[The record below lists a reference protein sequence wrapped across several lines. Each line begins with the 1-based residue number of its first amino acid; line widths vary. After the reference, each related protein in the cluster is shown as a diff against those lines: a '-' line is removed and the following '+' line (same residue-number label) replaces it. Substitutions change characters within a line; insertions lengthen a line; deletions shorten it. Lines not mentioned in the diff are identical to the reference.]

1 MSNAGIKLS
10 PKHGLNPT
18 IPVCFWCGE
27 ERNEVALLGHIGDG
41 RKHEDFE
48 APRHMVID
56 YEPCEKCRA
65 KMALGVTL
73 IEATSKP
80 NSVAKVE
87 MQKGI
92 YPTGRYVVIK
102 REAAR
107 KCSTISAATTKHL
120 SILSFSI
127 GWSNMVKRLG
137 FPGFIELRWYGYGG
151 IYLVVGRVWF
161 TLKRGSMP

>member
-1 MSNAGIKLS
+1 MSARYSSTSLLEPPLPLLPELLSKL
-10 PKHGLNPT
+10 L
-18 IPVCFWCGE
+18 
-27 ERNEVALLGHIGDG
+27 
-41 RKHEDFE
+41 
-48 APRHMVID
+48 VID

-73 IEATSKP
+73 MEATSKP

-107 KCSTISAATTKHL
+107 KM
-120 SILSFSI
+120 FDNI
-127 GWSNMVKRLG
+127 GGNDKAFVDTELFNRLVEHG
-137 FPGFIELRWYGYGG
+137 
-151 IYLVVGRVWF
+151 
-161 TLKRGSMP
+161 